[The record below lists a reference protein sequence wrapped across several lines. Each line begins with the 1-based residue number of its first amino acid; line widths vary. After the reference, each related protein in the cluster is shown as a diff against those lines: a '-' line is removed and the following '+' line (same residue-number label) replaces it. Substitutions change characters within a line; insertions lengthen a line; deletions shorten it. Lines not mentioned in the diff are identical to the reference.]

1 MLIKGNNRVIL
12 QKELPMPASI
22 PSATLEKFSSF
33 GDLLRFLRRR
43 AGMTQMELSIAV
55 GYSDA
60 QISRLEQGLRLPDIP
75 TVEARFMS
83 ALCLEDEPGAV
94 ARLLELAATVRR
106 EDAPALGLC
115 PYKGLNS
122 FEEADADLFVGREAL
137 TSKITE
143 RIIALATGDQSKS
156 GRFFVI
162 VGASGSGK
170 SSLVRAGLVP
180 ALRWDKRSANWQI
193 HVLTPSAHPL
203 ESLATSFTQ
212 DIRSVAATATLID
225 DLTRD
230 RRSLSLYIKR
240 ELNTSGAPLV
250 LLVVDQFEEL
260 FALCHSEAER
270 SSFIDNLLTASSGRD
285 GPAVVV
291 ITLRA
296 DFYAHCASYLQL
308 REALPR
314 QQEYIG
320 AMSSVEL
327 RRAIEEPAFRG
338 HWEFESGLVDLILHD
353 VGHEP
358 GALPLLSHAL
368 LETWQR
374 RHGHRMTLSG
384 YISSGGVRRAIAE
397 TAEAVF
403 TDQFTR
409 EQQLIARRIFLRLT
423 ELGDETASG
432 DTGRRVKFKELIL
445 KPEES
450 IATNAVLK
458 ALADARLITTSEDSV
473 QVAHE
478 ALIREWPK
486 LRGWLEDNRE
496 DLRLHRLL
504 ADSAQQWLAVGREPG
519 MLYRGARLQQA
530 LEWAAFH
537 VEDMNVLEREF
548 LAASTAFVEG
558 EANERE
564 AQRQREVDAARK
576 LVQVEKEYAEEQRK
590 NAQRLR
596 RRALFLAGTMVSALI
611 LAFIALYAWRQTVS
625 EAALSHSLL
634 LASTAQQL
642 NQAGRGDLAMALA
655 LKAVDIRQPPPYVE
669 RALRAIATSP
679 GTIAL
684 LDGHQRDVRAAA
696 LSPDGLLALSGSCAK
711 VDDQDRCLAGEL
723 ILWDTKAKK
732 EIRLW
737 SGHPDWVNF
746 VVFIPESRT
755 ALSGSM
761 DGSLILWD
769 LSTGSLIREFTGHA
783 RKVTSLSVASD
794 GSVFLSGSED
804 GTMILWDLASA
815 DPIRRFDSQ
824 NGPVTSVALEAGG
837 HTALSGSEEGILSI
851 WDVDNGLILKQIAAH
866 ALRVN
871 AVAMSTDGSWILST
885 SNDLLLRLW
894 DRHTG
899 EILKEQTINC
909 RPDKLSLSGDG
920 TLALFSCEGLTYLW
934 DVQNWREQ
942 QRLLGHTAYI
952 NALDI
957 SSDGKVG
964 LSAASDNTVRL
975 WSLQGQFDYQTTD
988 TGVPDAAAVAITPD
1002 GKHLLLGSEPPS
1014 LWDEGTKRTVKT
1026 YPGFDG
1032 WIPPG
1037 ALAVSPEGRY
1047 IAAAGGIW
1055 PPTDVRSLLI
1065 WDFESGE
1072 VKCRLEG
1079 HRTMLRSVAFSSDS
1093 QMLLAGSQNP
1103 PERSGDLI
1111 LWNTENCQIIRRF
1124 ETMGDVTSIAFSA
1137 DNSLAITGQGYSPQ
1151 VTLWDV
1157 STGREIRRYAT
1168 DQSSGLEAP
1177 ILNVAF
1183 GPGDSTIVGSGVE
1196 NLYQWDIQSGEILQ
1210 VYRGHT
1216 GIPWSLSVSPDGS
1229 YLVSSSETGEI
1240 ILWEFSTGE
1249 ELYRLETHVQGINSV
1264 TFSPDGKR
1272 VYSFSSSG
1280 LLTQWQIPGLS
1291 QDALLNW
1298 IPANRY
1304 VPQLTCEE
1312 RSYYQVKPLCKQS
1325 SND

>member
-1 MLIKGNNRVIL
+1 
-12 QKELPMPASI
+12 MPASI
-22 PSATLEKFSSF
+22 PSATLDKFSSF

-75 TVEARFMS
+75 TVEARFVS
-83 ALCLEDEPGAV
+83 ALCLDDEPVSV
-94 ARLLELAATVRR
+94 ARLLELAASVRR

-115 PYKGLNS
+115 PYKGLKPY
-122 FEEADADLFVGREAL
+122 EEVDSDLFVGREAL
-137 TSKITE
+137 TAEITE
-143 RIIALATGDQSKS
+143 RIIALAGRDPSKN
-156 GRFFVI
+156 GRFFAI

-180 ALRWDKRSANWQI
+180 ALRWDRRSANWQI

-203 ESLATSFTQ
+203 ESLATSLTQ
-212 DIRSVAATATLID
+212 DLRSLNATTTLID
-225 DLTRD
+225 DLARD

-240 ELNTSGAPLV
+240 ELNTSGVPLM
-250 LLVVDQFEEL
+250 LLVIDQFEEL
-260 FALCHSEAER
+260 FALCHSEGER
-270 SSFIDNLLTASSGRD
+270 SGFIDNLLTASYGGD
-285 GPAVVV
+285 GSAVVV

-308 REALPR
+308 REALPK

-320 AMSSVEL
+320 VMSAIEL
-327 RRAIEEPAFRG
+327 RRAIEEPAYRG
-338 HWEFESGLVDLILHD
+338 HWEFERGLVDLILHD

-384 YISSGGVRRAIAE
+384 YISSGGVRGAIAE

-432 DTGRRVKFKELIL
+432 DTGRRAKFIELIL

-504 ADSAQQWLAVGREPG
+504 ADSAQEWQAAEREPG
-519 MLYRGARLQQA
+519 MLYRGARLEQA
-530 LEWAAFH
+530 REWALLH
-537 VEDMNVLEREF
+537 MEDMNVLEHEF
-548 LAASTAFVEG
+548 LAASIAFVEG
-558 EANERE
+558 EIRERE
-564 AQRQREVDAARK
+564 AQRQRELNAAHK
-576 LVQVEKEYAEEQRK
+576 LVQAEKEYAEEQRK
-590 NAQRLR
+590 SAQRLR
-596 RRALFLAGTMVSALI
+596 NRAWFLAGSMVSALI
-611 LAFIALYAWRQTVS
+611 LAIIALYAWRQSIS
-625 EAALSHSLL
+625 EAALSQSLL
-634 LASTAQQL
+634 LAGTAQQL
-642 NQAGRGDLAMALA
+642 NQAGRGDLAIALA
-655 LKAVDIRQPPPYVE
+655 LSAVDIQQPPPQVE
-669 RALRAIATSP
+669 RVLRAIATGP

-684 LDGHQRDVRAAA
+684 LEGHQQEVRAAA
-696 LSPDGLLALSGSCAK
+696 LSPDGLLALSGSCAR
-711 VDDQDRCLAGEL
+711 VDDQERCLGGEL
-723 ILWDTKAKK
+723 ILWDIKAKK
-732 EIRLW
+732 ELNLW
-737 SGHPDWVNF
+737 SGHSDWVNAVAF
-746 VVFIPESRT
+746 THDRWT
-755 ALSGSM
+755 AVSGSL

-769 LSTGSLIREFTGHA
+769 LGTGSIIREFIGHTGS
-783 RKVTSLSVASD
+783 VTSLSVASA

-804 GTMILWDLASA
+804 GTMILWELASGA
-815 DPIRRFDSQ
+815 PIQRFDSQ
-824 NGPVTSVALEAGG
+824 NGAVTSSALDPGG
-837 HTALSGSEEGILSI
+837 HTALSGSADGMLSL
-851 WDVDNGLILKQIAAH
+851 WDVDSGQMVKQIAAH

-871 AVAMSTDGSWILST
+871 AVAMSTDGSRILST
-885 SNDLLLRLW
+885 SNDLVLRLW
-894 DRHTG
+894 DRDSG
-899 EILKEQTINC
+899 EVLREQTINC

-920 TLALFSCEGLTYLW
+920 TLALISCEGLIYLW
-934 DVQNWREQ
+934 DIQNWREQ

-957 SSDGKVG
+957 SSDGRVG
-964 LSAASDNTVRL
+964 LSAASDHTLRL

-988 TGVPDAAAVAITPD
+988 TGIVDAAAMAISPD
-1002 GKHLLLGSEPPS
+1002 GKHLLLGSEPPT
-1014 LWDEGTKRTVKT
+1014 LWDEGTQRTVKT
-1026 YPGFDG
+1026 YPGFHG

-1047 IAAAGGIW
+1047 LAAAGGIW

-1079 HRTMLRSVAFSSDS
+1079 HRTMPRSLAFSSDS
-1093 QMLLAGSQNP
+1093 RMLLAGSQNP
-1103 PERSGDLI
+1103 QERSGDLI
-1111 LWNTENCQIIRRF
+1111 LWNTESCMIIRRF
-1124 ETMGDVTSIAFSA
+1124 DWTGDVTSIAFSA
-1137 DNSLAITGQGYSPQ
+1137 DNSRAITGQGYSPQ

-1157 STGREIRRYAT
+1157 STGREIRRFVT
-1168 DQSSGLEAP
+1168 DQYPGMEVP

-1183 GPGDSTIVGSGVE
+1183 GPGDDTILGSSVE
-1196 NLYQWDIQSGEILQ
+1196 NLYQWDIESGEILH
-1210 VYRGHT
+1210 VYRGHS
-1216 GIPWSLSVSPDGS
+1216 GVPWSLSVSPDDQ
-1229 YLVSSSETGEI
+1229 YLVSGSEEGEI
-1240 ILWEFSTGE
+1240 ILWELSTGE

-1264 TFSPDGKR
+1264 TFSPDGKC

-1280 LLTQWQIPGLS
+1280 LLTQWNIPGAS
-1291 QDALLNW
+1291 RDALVDW

-1304 VPQLTCEE
+1304 VAQLTCEE
-1312 RSYYQVKPLCKQS
+1312 RSHYRVKPLCKQS
-1325 SND
+1325 ATTER